1 MDEFIICIFPPKEF
15 HKLLSMVAYYGIKKN
30 DLKNHAG

>member
-1 MDEFIICIFPPKEF
+1 MDEFIICICPPKEF
-15 HKLLSMVAYYGIKKN
+15 HMVAYYGIKKN